1 LLRSPPVC
9 LQQLLAAL
17 DDAPQVG
24 DVADRR
30 MRVNAMEEEQFGSIE
45 GANASQV
52 PLIEQGLAD
61 RAVGSGGNSPDSLV
75 QVPIGPEKVR
85 PEMPDDRVLRSR
97 RNEFDDGKPIS
108 DGIMISGCQ
117 HGANLKC
124 GSSTPAA
131 AALIDL
137 PDPVHLEVGVQRELV
152 AEPE

>member
-1 LLRSPPVC
+1 
-9 LQQLLAAL
+9 
-17 DDAPQVG
+17 
-24 DVADRR
+24 
-30 MRVNAMEEEQFGSIE
+30 
-45 GANASQV
+45 
-52 PLIEQGLAD
+52 
-61 RAVGSGGNSPDSLV
+61 
-75 QVPIGPEKVR
+75 
-85 PEMPDDRVLRSR
+85 MPDDRVLRSC

-124 GSSTPAA
+124 GSSAPAA